1 MASFSFKTAKAL
13 GLDVTLLAR
22 PDVSPRDL
30 VFAMEVASVSFPQM
44 IVRRAVF
51 AATAMLL
58 GSDWAFA
65 EVPPPPV
72 WQAGHTAGTVPAEPR
87 KKLEKTVVV
96 SYKARGSRMM
106 TPRSNA
112 GE

>member
-13 GLDVTLLAR
+13 GLDVTPLAR

-65 EVPPPPV
+65 QVTPRLCGKRV
-72 WQAGHTAGTVPAEPR
+72 TLSDNFGADR
-87 KKLEKTVVV
+87 KKNRSPGGTTQKTGCL
-96 SYKARGSRMM
+96 AGRGYSGGG
-106 TPRSNA
+106 T
-112 GE
+112 